1 MDGHF
6 EATEELDLEGLLM
19 QEGMNTTMAA
29 AAADDN
35 APTTFSF
42 DNWWPLHLPEVPQG
56 FDDSDHFITSL
67 FADPP
72 TLPCHSPQ
80 DQALGAQ
87 AEKMLPEQVQKRQ
100 QDEEQEEEEQ
110 VEGEGESEAKKNNG
124 NEGTSRNLVFERQRR
139 KRLNQQLLTLRSLVP
154 NITKMDKRSI
164 LIDALAYLQNV
175 LQQIDKEME
184 KPNLPNLPKS
194 SSFASCS
201 SGEDSSTIV
210 EVEAPPLQGHTQEY
224 HHFASLPAISK
235 IEADMVG
242 DERFILKIW
251 CNKREGT
258 VGLVQRATEMLG
270 LQVTC
275 ASVEQFDNANMLT
288 TTFLRAKK
296 KGGFTVEKLLKK
308 VRTNATELGLVL

>member
-6 EATEELDLEGLLM
+6 EATEELDLEGFLM
-19 QEGMNTTMAA
+19 QEGMYTTMAA

-42 DNWWPLHLPEVPQG
+42 DNWWPLHLPEAPQE

-72 TLPCHSPQ
+72 TLPSHSPQ

-87 AEKMLPEQVQKRQ
+87 AEKMLPEQVQRQQ
-100 QDEEQEEEEQ
+100 QDEEEEEEER

-139 KRLNQQLLTLRSLVP
+139 KRLNQHLMTLRSLVP

-184 KPNLPNLPKS
+184 KHNLPNLP
-194 SSFASCS
+194 FASSS

-224 HHFASLPAISK
+224 HHFASPPAISK

-251 CNKREGT
+251 CTKRVGA
-258 VGLVQRATEMLG
+258 VGLVQRAIEMLG

-275 ASVEQFDNANMLT
+275 ASVNQFDNANMLT

-308 VRTNATELGLVL
+308 VRTNATELGLLL